1 LYNESERYSQL
12 LTKITNKM
20 RNLLEIETG
29 LLSSDAVKTGLQLSR
44 VKSLQKSIKTAQ
56 RTKFRKQLELADAM
70 RTAKEWF
77 DLPTTQ
83 SLFAENGVT
92 WTAEDL
98 ADKVFECQKPW
109 MYKCI
114 KASGWDDEVV
124 GMFEYQCKALQDQ
137 GKSVKMGLE
146 DLNKFASA
154 YLEDE
159 NTTVADVQKLNEES
173 VVEDTIAEDS
183 GAEDSVVEDTTS
195 DTVVTFSFTLQGRNV
210 AVRYSLSEGLV
221 TTNSKE
227 DILDA
232 IAFLTEQLNDN

>member
-1 LYNESERYSQL
+1 
-12 LTKITNKM
+12 M

-83 SLFAENGVT
+83 SLFADSGVT

-124 GMFEYQCKALQDQ
+124 GMFEYQCKALQEQ

-159 NTTVADVQKLNEES
+159 NTTVADVQKLND
-173 VVEDTIAEDS
+173 VVEDTIVEDTTAEDS
-183 GAEDSVVEDTTS
+183 DAEESVVEDTTS
-195 DTVVTFSFTLQGRNV
+195 DTVLAFSFTLQDKNV

-221 TTNSKE
+221 TTNNKE
-227 DILDA
+227 DILNA